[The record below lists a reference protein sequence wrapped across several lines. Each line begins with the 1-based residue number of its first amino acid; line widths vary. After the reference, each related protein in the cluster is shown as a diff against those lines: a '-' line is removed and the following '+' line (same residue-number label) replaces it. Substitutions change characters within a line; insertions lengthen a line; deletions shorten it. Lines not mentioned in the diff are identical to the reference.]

1 MRFEIKLESNNI
13 VDVSNSTKHVCLVA
27 EDDYFDVTVKMTK
40 EEALQLAAELV
51 SAAKEIE

>member
-1 MRFEIKLESNNI
+1 MRFELNLESNNI
-13 VDVSNSTKHVCLVA
+13 VEVSNSTKNVCLVT

-40 EEALQLAAELV
+40 EEALQLAAALV